1 MSLVYKKNIQKAYQ
15 TKNIKYIFWIRKI
28 KKLLEKHS
36 TIIYL
41 LVYIKYIKKKKTIFV
56 TKASINN
63 IILVLYKHGYF
74 INLSNE
80 TVFLT

>member
-1 MSLVYKKNIQKAYQ
+1 MKEPVVKAYQ

-56 TKASINN
+56 AKASN
-63 IILVLYKHGYF
+63 
-74 INLSNE
+74 
-80 TVFLT
+80 